1 MVRSLFWMTKGNK
14 HRKGSTDESIRD
26 LKDTQFLLKKLY
38 TYLGT
43 NKVVTEPRAQ
53 LSMSPIP
60 SPMAFLANPEK
71 RKKKKKRKNSHTKK
85 PPQIPCKER
94 RTESSIIKRYK
105 MTKETNFFSMQLNLK
120 KELHTQST

>member
-26 LKDTQFLLKKLY
+26 LKDTQFPLKKLY

-71 RKKKKKRKNSHTKK
+71 RKKKRKEKTHTQKK
-85 PPQIPCKER
+85 PHKYHV
-94 RTESSIIKRYK
+94 KR
-105 MTKETNFFSMQLNLK
+105 EEQNQASLK
-120 KELHTQST
+120 GTR